1 MGDLWEAVE
10 NSISELSQL
19 RVRKAPA
26 EVTSGT
32 SGPPSRRWLP
42 VTQTHQPWQLH
53 NGWSAW
59 KQRSVTDEGRSQ
71 TGLRRLCSLGES
83 PECA

>member
-26 EVTSGT
+26 EVTSLVL
-32 SGPPSRRWLP
+32 R
-42 VTQTHQPWQLH
+42 VHQA
-53 NGWSAW
+53 G
-59 KQRSVTDEGRSQ
+59 DG
-71 TGLRRLCSLGES
+71 SL
-83 PECA
+83 